1 MLPCGF
7 KSLKRIK
14 SLFVCASF
22 KRLFTENKNI
32 VGLIVFYFAESVAVM
47 SVDLGSEWMKLAIV
61 KPGVP
66 MEIILN
72 KYVCKI

>member
-1 MLPCGF
+1 MNECCMCIVTVIE
-7 KSLKRIK
+7 RIV
-14 SLFVCASF
+14 SFVRVNLYLNAFCV
-22 KRLFTENKNI
+22 N
-32 VGLIVFYFAESVAVM
+32 VCLIFFYIAESVAVM